1 MWSINVICGPIN
13 VISINVV
20 LLMCGPIN
28 VISIN
33 VVLLMLYIL
42 MWSY

>member
-1 MWSINVICGPIN
+1 
-13 VISINVV
+13 
-20 LLMCGPIN
+20 MCGPIN

-33 VVLLMLYIL
+33 VVLLMLYPIINVISINVVLLMLYLL